1 MKTFVAAQ
9 TVKTMGHFR
18 ISVTFRWPAGYK
30 ITALPDSNNLGWS
43 VGLKLL
49 QMVWYCDVWDAE
61 YGGGLKFFDIRG
73 IKNRIW

>member
-30 ITALPDSNNLGWS
+30 ITALPDSNNWGAVSGFEVAADGVVL
-43 VGLKLL
+43 
-49 QMVWYCDVWDAE
+49 
-61 YGGGLKFFDIRG
+61 
-73 IKNRIW
+73 